1 MDPMTEMP
9 AFHPAVRAWFE
20 GRFPDGPTP
29 AQVAG
34 WPEIAAGNSTL
45 IAAPTGSGKTL
56 AGFLV
61 CIDALYRA
69 AERGEEVEGATQV
82 VYVSPLKA
90 LAVDVQQNLET
101 PLREIAE
108 IGAAMGMALPNLRA
122 EVRTGDTPASMR
134 VAMIRRPPNFLV
146 TTPESLYLLV
156 TSQRSRAALAS
167 VATIIVD
174 EIHAVARDKRGSH
187 LAVTL
192 ERLERLC
199 TRRPV
204 RIGLSATQRPIE
216 TVARLLVGAGP
227 GRTDPTGGPRCSI
240 VDVGH
245 RRALDVGLELPSG
258 ELEAVAS
265 REQLGEVLDAIATH
279 VRAHR
284 TTLVFVNTRR
294 MAERVAHLLAE
305 RLGDDAVAAH
315 HGSLSKERRQRVESQ
330 LRAGELRALVAT
342 ASLELGIDIGP
353 IEMVCQIASPRSIA
367 TFLQRVGRSGHSR
380 GGTPKGRLYPMTRDE
395 LVECTALLAGVR
407 SGALDAVHP
416 PRLPLDILAQQIV
429 AECAAENWREDDLYE
444 LMRQAAPFEHLTR
457 EDFDRVVELVSDGI
471 PTGRGRVAAYLHR
484 DRINGEVRARRGAR
498 LAALT
503 SGGAIPETGDYR
515 VVAEPDD
522 TFIGTV
528 NEDWA
533 IESSA
538 GDIFLLGSTSWKIRR
553 VTPGTV
559 RVVDA
564 HGAPPSVPFW
574 LGEAPARTEELSR
587 EVSDLRSGIDA
598 LLAEGGADEAI
609 TWVEQRTGVDNDVA
623 AMVVRYLAAG
633 RTALG
638 VVPTLEHI
646 VLERFFDDSGGMQ
659 LVVHAPFGGR
669 VNRALG
675 LALRKRFCAT
685 FDFELQAAASDDC
698 VLLSLGPQHSFPLED
713 VPKFLSS
720 NTVEEVLR
728 KAAIF
733 APMWAVRWRWNLNR
747 SLTVLRFKGGR
758 KNPAPL
764 QRLESDDIMGAV
776 FPQLVACQNENP
788 TGPVEPPDHPLVNQ
802 TMYDCLHE
810 VMDVDSLRELV
821 LRIERKEVEISY
833 RDTVEPS
840 PLAHEIVN
848 GKVYTF
854 LDDAPLE
861 ERRSRAITLRRGLPV
876 EARDLAALDPDA
888 IARVRG
894 EAAPDPR
901 DCDELH
907 DLLISLVVSRPV
919 ESWSGWFDELAAH
932 GRALTVSRDAD
943 TYWCATERMAG
954 IAVLWHDAVFRPQPV
969 ALPPALTGAPPEHDA
984 AVTATLRGHLEVSGP
999 TSAQALSALTGLGA
1013 TEIAVGLAMLEGDG
1027 SAIRGHFDPGI
1038 GEDQWC
1044 ARRLLV
1050 RIHSYTQQRLRQ
1062 EIEPVTAQDFMRFLL
1077 RWQRV
1082 APGTQ
1087 RDGRAGVAAT
1097 IAQLQGFEI
1106 PARVWE
1112 EAVLPSRVSGYRSV
1126 WLDELC
1132 MSGEVAWARLKVR
1145 DDSDGASA
1153 LRSSA
1158 SASRATPVTLV
1169 MRSDLPWLLQSVRGD
1184 AQPLEPASGATLD
1197 VLDALREHG
1206 ALFTSDIVTL
1216 TRRLPSEVETALW
1229 DGVARGLLTADGFS
1243 AVRRLLVSR
1252 RLGRSHQYHRG
1263 LRHGVSG
1270 YASGEGRWSLVPR
1283 VSSAAERDA
1292 LAEAIAEQLLVRWG
1306 VVFRDVV
1313 ARETIAMP
1321 WRDVL
1326 WALRRMEAR
1335 GTARGGRFVTGF
1347 AGEQYALP
1355 EAIDQL
1361 RSVRRRERSSE
1372 MVRVSATDPL
1382 NLAGILLPGPRIT
1395 SVRTNT
1401 VTFEDGLPGASAGT
1415 AVVAIALH

>member
-1 MDPMTEMP
+1 MSDMSR
-9 AFHPAVRAWFE
+9 FHPAVRAWFE
-20 GRFPDGPTP
+20 RRFPEGPTP
-29 AQVAG
+29 AQSEG
-34 WPEIAAGNSTL
+34 WPLIAAGNNTL

-69 AERGEEVEGATQV
+69 AERGEVVEGATQV

-108 IGAAMGMALPNLRA
+108 VAAELGMTLPTLRA
-122 EVRTGDTPASMR
+122 EVRTGDTTQSMR
-134 VAMIRRPPNFLV
+134 AAMIKRPPNFLV

-156 TSQRSRAALAS
+156 TAQRSRAALS
-167 VATIIVD
+167 TVTTIIVD

-199 TRRPV
+199 ATRPV

-227 GRTDPTGGPRCSI
+227 SRSNADGSPRCAI

-245 RRALDVGLELPSG
+245 RRALDVAIELPSG

-265 REQLGEVLDAIATH
+265 REQLGEVLDAIAAH

-315 HGSLSKERRQRVESQ
+315 HGSLSRDRRQRVESQ

-380 GGTPKGRLYPMTRDE
+380 GGMPKGRLYPMTRDE

-429 AECAAENWREDDLYE
+429 AECAADSWREDDLFE
-444 LMRQAAPFEHLTR
+444 LMRTAAPFADLTR
-457 EDFDRVVELVSDGI
+457 EDFDRIVELVADGI
-471 PTGRGRVAAYLHR
+471 PTGRGRVGAYLHR
-484 DRINGEVRARRGAR
+484 DQINGEVRARRGAR

-515 VVAEPDD
+515 VLAEPDD

-553 VTPGTV
+553 VVAGTV

-587 EVSDLRSGIDA
+587 EVSDLRSGVEA

-609 TWVEQRTGVDNDVA
+609 TWVEQRAGVDNDVA
-623 AMVVRYLAAG
+623 SMVVRYLAAG

-713 VPKFLSS
+713 IPKFLSS
-720 NTVEEVLR
+720 ITVEETLR

-758 KNPAPL
+758 KNPAPI

-788 TGPVEPPDHPLVNQ
+788 TGPVEAPDHPLVNQ

-821 LRIERKEVEISY
+821 MRIERKEVEISF

-848 GKVYTF
+848 GRPYTF

-876 EARDLAALDPDA
+876 EARDLATLDPDA
-888 IARVRG
+888 IARVRA

-901 DCDELH
+901 DHDELH
-907 DLLISLVVSRPV
+907 DLLISLVVARAEPAWA
-919 ESWSGWFDELAAH
+919 EWFDALVER
-932 GRALTVSRDAD
+932 GRAVTVTKDSDVF
-943 TYWCATERMAG
+943 WCATERAAG
-954 IAVLWHDAVFRPQPV
+954 VESLWPGVTVAPRPGELPRGVGLASMDGDALV
-969 ALPPALTGAPPEHDA
+969 ASI
-984 AVTATLRGHLEVSGP
+984 LRGHLEVSGP
-999 TSAQALSALTGLGA
+999 LTVDALATRTGLRQSDVA
-1013 TEIAVGLAMLEGDG
+1013 IGLAAIEGEG
-1027 SAIRGHFDPGI
+1027 FVIRGHFDPGI
-1038 GEDQWC
+1038 SDEQWC

-1050 RIHSYTQQRLRQ
+1050 RIHGYTQQRLRQ
-1062 EIEPVTAQDFMRFLL
+1062 EIEPVTAQDFVRFLL

-1087 RDGRAGVAAT
+1087 REGRAGVAAT

-1106 PARVWE
+1106 PAGVWE
-1112 EAVLPSRVSGYRSV
+1112 ETVLPSRVSGYRSA

-1145 DDSDGASA
+1145 DEPGSA
-1153 LRSSA
+1153 APPRSSS

-1184 AQPLEPASGATLD
+1184 AQPLEPVSGATLD

-1206 ALFTSDIVTL
+1206 ALFTNDIVTL
-1216 TRRLPSEVETALW
+1216 SRRLPSEVENALW

-1252 RLGRSHQYHRG
+1252 GLGRSRPHHRG

-1270 YASGEGRWSLVPR
+1270 YSSGEGRWSLVPR
-1283 VSSAAERDA
+1283 VSSVAEHDA

-1313 ARETIAMP
+1313 ARETIALP
-1321 WRDVL
+1321 WRDVV

-1347 AGEQYALP
+1347 AGEQFALP
-1355 EAIDQL
+1355 EAVDQL

-1372 MVRVSATDPL
+1372 VVRVSATDPL
-1382 NLAGILLPGPRIT
+1382 NVAGILLPGPRIT
-1395 SVRTNT
+1395 SVRTNS
-1401 VTFEDGLPGASAGT
+1401 VVFEDGLPVTTVGPTFATVSAR
-1415 AVVAIALH
+1415 

>member
-1 MDPMTEMP
+1 MR

-20 GRFPDGPTP
+20 RRFPEGPTP
-29 AQVAG
+29 AQSEG
-34 WPEIAAGNSTL
+34 WPQIAAGHNTL

-69 AERGEEVEGATQV
+69 ADRGEVVEGATQV

-108 IGAAMGMALPNLRA
+108 VAAEMGMTLPALRA
-122 EVRTGDTPASMR
+122 EVRTGDTTQSMR
-134 VAMIRRPPNFLV
+134 AAMIKRPPNFLV

-156 TSQRSRAALAS
+156 TAQRSRAALTS
-167 VATIIVD
+167 VTTIIVD

-199 TRRPV
+199 VQRPV
-204 RIGLSATQRPIE
+204 RIGLSATQRPVE

-227 GRTDPTGGPRCSI
+227 ARSNPDGSPRCAI
-240 VDVGH
+240 IDVGH
-245 RRALDVGLELPSG
+245 RRALDVAIELPSG

-265 REQLGEVLDAIATH
+265 REQLGEVLDAIAAH
-279 VRAHR
+279 VNAHR

-305 RLGDDAVAAH
+305 RLGDEAVAAH
-315 HGSLSKERRQRVESQ
+315 HGSLSRERRQRVESQ

-380 GGTPKGRLYPMTRDE
+380 GGMPKGRLYPMTRDE

-416 PRLPLDILAQQIV
+416 PVLPMDILAQQIV
-429 AECAAENWREDDLYE
+429 AECAAAEWREDDLFE
-444 LMRQAAPFEHLTR
+444 LMRTAAPFADLTR
-457 EDFDRVVELVSDGI
+457 TDFDRIIDLVSEGI

-484 DRINGEVRARRGAR
+484 DQINGEVRARRGAR

-515 VVAEPDD
+515 VLAEPDD

-553 VTPGTV
+553 VVAGTV

-587 EVSDLRSGIDA
+587 EVSDLRSGVEA

-609 TWVEQRTGVDNDVA
+609 TWVEQRAGVDNDVA

-713 VPKFLSS
+713 IPKFLSS
-720 NTVEEVLR
+720 KTVEETLR

-758 KNPAPL
+758 KNPAPI

-788 TGPVEPPDHPLVNQ
+788 TGPFEAPDHPLVNQ

-821 LRIERKEVEISY
+821 VRIERKEVQISY

-848 GKVYTF
+848 GRPYTF

-888 IARVRG
+888 IERVRG
-894 EAAPDPR
+894 EATPEPR
-901 DCDELH
+901 DHDELH
-907 DLLISLVVSRPV
+907 DLLVSLVVMRPV
-919 ESWSGWFDELAAH
+919 ERWTKSFEQLVER
-932 GRALTVSRDAD
+932 GRALTVRHGEQDF
-943 TYWCATERMAG
+943 WCAAERLTSVERLWPDAQRAPRTFSLPSTLAAG
-954 IAVLWHDAVFRPQPV
+954 ALEPDAV
-969 ALPPALTGAPPEHDA
+969 
-984 AVTATLRGHLEVSGP
+984 VTAILRGLLEVSGP
-999 TSAQALSALTGLGA
+999 MTAQAMATQTSLTA

-1027 SAIRGHFDPGI
+1027 FAIRGHFDPAT
-1038 GEDQWC
+1038 EDDQYC

-1050 RIHSYTQQRLRQ
+1050 RIHSYTQHRLRQ
-1062 EIEPVTAQDFMRFLL
+1062 EIEPVTARDFMRFLL

-1087 RDGRAGVAAT
+1087 REGRAGVAAT

-1106 PARVWE
+1106 PAGVWE
-1112 EAVLPSRVSGYRSV
+1112 ETVLPGRVSGYRSA

-1145 DDSDGASA
+1145 EDADPGASQ
-1153 LRSSA
+1153 RSSS

-1169 MRSDLPWLLQSVRGD
+1169 MRSDLPWLLQSVRGE
-1184 AQPLEPASGATLD
+1184 AQPVEPTSGATLD
-1197 VLDALREHG
+1197 VLDALRENG
-1206 ALFTSDIVTL
+1206 ALFTNDIVTL
-1216 TRRLPSEVETALW
+1216 SRRLPSEVEDALW

-1252 RLGRSHQYHRG
+1252 RLGRSRPYHRG

-1270 YASGEGRWSLVPR
+1270 YSSGEGRWSLVPR
-1283 VSSAAERDA
+1283 VASVAEHDA

-1313 ARETIAMP
+1313 ARETIALP
-1321 WRDVL
+1321 WRDIV

-1347 AGEQYALP
+1347 AGEQFALP
-1355 EAIDQL
+1355 EAVDQL
-1361 RSVRRRERSSE
+1361 REVRRRERSGE
-1372 MVRVSATDPL
+1372 VIRTSATDPL

-1401 VTFEDGLPGASAGT
+1401 VVFEDGLPATSVSPALAGF
-1415 AVVAIALH
+1415 ALR